1 MADPNILMGIKTAQ
15 FMNPLD
21 AAAQAAQVKR
31 ANLENAMFQ
40 QETDTQTKLDKAYQ
54 LAGGDVSKMQADPSI
69 GYKAGMEIGALK
81 SQQAQNAFKAQNE
94 KLDYL
99 LKESEYSAQQASG
112 VRDQAGWD
120 QVRNHVLQTLGPD
133 AAAHMPEQ
141 FSEEARQQLI
151 DGAMSFKDRI
161 AQQRADQ
168 QATQQDRMY
177 NATMERIAA
186 SERNAA
192 ARGDGADKTK
202 YTIIYDAQGNA
213 YTKNVNAPN
222 EPPIPMRMP
231 DSGAP
236 SSQPAPTGT
245 PAQQPPASFRK
256 AVTVPTQKAFTQ
268 DQSKAAI
275 YGKRMEQGA
284 AILDSVGQNYNATGL
299 ALKGS
304 LEDMPLVGTY
314 AGMAANQ
321 KISANDRQVEQ
332 AQLNILNAILRQE
345 SGATIGSPEFKK
357 AQKQYFVQ
365 PGDDEYTIANKRQNL
380 QTAIDGMKNES
391 GPAWMTDKQNPES
404 QAPANRQIVRTGTV
418 NGRKVVQYSD
428 GTKEYAE

>member
-31 ANLENAMFQ
+31 ANLQNAMFQ

-54 LAGGDVSKMQADPSI
+54 LAGGDVSKMQDDPSI

-141 FSEEARQQLI
+141 FSEQAKQQLI

-192 ARGDGADKTK
+192 ARGDGGGKPQNKIWDATRGVFVDPNTGTFSAPVGQDGGQLPTKPVVKGGTQNLSATAQKELFEAEDMVMAGENVKSAIESALALNDKAYSGYGADTRAAIRSNLPGQSEGADATVQMNNIILGQALESLKATFGSSPTEGERAILVQLQASVDKTPQQRADILQKAKELADKRINFNK
-202 YTIIYDAQGNA
+202 QKASQLRSGEYMSAGGGSSAQEQE
-213 YTKNVNAPN
+213 T
-222 EPPIPMRMP
+222 PPP
-231 DSGAP
+231 SGGFDP
-236 SSQPAPTGT
+236 SS
-245 PAQQPPASFRK
+245 FHR
-256 AVTVPTQKAFTQ
+256 
-268 DQSKAAI
+268 
-275 YGKRMEQGA
+275 
-284 AILDSVGQNYNATGL
+284 
-299 ALKGS
+299 
-304 LEDMPLVGTY
+304 
-314 AGMAANQ
+314 
-321 KISANDRQVEQ
+321 
-332 AQLNILNAILRQE
+332 
-345 SGATIGSPEFKK
+345 
-357 AQKQYFVQ
+357 
-365 PGDDEYTIANKRQNL
+365 
-380 QTAIDGMKNES
+380 
-391 GPAWMTDKQNPES
+391 
-404 QAPANRQIVRTGTV
+404 
-418 NGRKVVQYSD
+418 
-428 GTKEYAE
+428 